1 MCGNKGILGLAYAAL
16 ALPHTDAFADKL
28 AAAADVDLFAVQLCQ
43 QNGRLWFGGYDPSV
57 AVGAPVFTRLVDRSS
72 YMVRLEGIAVGDVPV
87 PLHGGTAPLPP
98 LGSLS
103 HNSGR
108 SPARRAV
115 AAVVDTGTTL
125 FAVPKDVLA
134 AVSDALDGDDR
145 FRAIFGT
152 GFLLRSPGRCFAAPG
167 HTTDALNALLPRLHV
182 VLDGVT
188 LDMSAVSSYLM
199 QLVRGGITY
208 YCPGVGVASTSSS
221 GFILGWSVLNQ
232 FLTVFDRANGRIGF
246 AALAPSCCT

>member
-16 ALPHTDAFADKL
+16 ALPHTDAFVDKL
-28 AAAADVDLFAVQLCQ
+28 AAAAALGNPGADLFAVQLCQ
-43 QNGRLWFGGYDPSV
+43 QNGRLWFGGYDPTV
-57 AVGAPVFTRLVDRSS
+57 AVGAPVFTRLVDRSY
-72 YMVRLEGIAVGDVPV
+72 YMVRLEGLAVGAVPV
-87 PLHGGTAPLPP
+87 VLHGGHSLHPAY
-98 LGSLS
+98 GSS
-103 HNSGR
+103 PRR
-108 SPARRAV
+108 SV

-125 FAVPKDVLA
+125 FAVPKEVLA
-134 AVSDALDGDDR
+134 AVSEALDRDDH

-152 GFLLRSPGRCFAAPG
+152 SFLLRTPGRCFAAPG
-167 HTTDALNALLPRLHV
+167 HTTDDLNGLLPRLHII
-182 VLDGVT
+182 LDGVT

-246 AALAPSCCT
+246 AALAPSCCI